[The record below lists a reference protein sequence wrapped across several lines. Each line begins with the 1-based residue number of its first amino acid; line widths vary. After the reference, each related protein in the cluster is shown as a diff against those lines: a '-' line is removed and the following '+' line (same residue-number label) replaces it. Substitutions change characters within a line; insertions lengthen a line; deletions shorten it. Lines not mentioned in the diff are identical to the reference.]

1 MAKGCRDFQSPAGI
15 EPMSSN
21 SLQLA
26 LTTKPQVHV
35 CQLRKTIY
43 QSSCL
48 APLNGFFCVQNYHY
62 RIAQAEYQGQIRH
75 TRILDCEPSINTCYS
90 IGVIGQRL
98 GRNIFSPLKFAHHWV
113 INLGKVNENMTFR
126 TDLRDWVMDG
136 WSVTQLMI
144 IFSSRLLKKSWNRKS
159 KLVQSM
165 QISTWPS
172 MIHLMCCLFGC
183 KLWLQSIQ
191 NHARDHFPVLA
202 HCYQKWLGC

>member
-1 MAKGCRDFQSPAGI
+1 MFMLRVELCQCKIATDEIRERKIIESTALQNKSSCVSALTSSLSSVPRKMAKGCRDFQSPAGI

-62 RIAQAEYQGQIRH
+62 RIAQPEYQGQIRH

-98 GRNIFSPLKFAHHWV
+98 GRNIFSPLKFAHH
-113 INLGKVNENMTFR
+113 
-126 TDLRDWVMDG
+126 
-136 WSVTQLMI
+136 
-144 IFSSRLLKKSWNRKS
+144 
-159 KLVQSM
+159 
-165 QISTWPS
+165 
-172 MIHLMCCLFGC
+172 
-183 KLWLQSIQ
+183 
-191 NHARDHFPVLA
+191 
-202 HCYQKWLGC
+202 